1 MARQAVFRIW
11 RGDASGGKFQDLNK
25 LIPAKSGWVLIEANG
40 INNAGQITG
49 MGMHK
54 GLEHAFLL
62 TPH

>member
-1 MARQAVFRIW
+1 
-11 RGDASGGKFQDLNK
+11 
-25 LIPAKSGWVLIEANG
+25 VLIEANG